1 MKLVTQVSEHQ
12 PIAMCSCRRPDETD
26 FVRLFSLTSYF
37 TPAPIEDSLHISM
50 LSPPQNDR
58 VLMVGPRPGRPCNS
72 ERAYEVY
79 SSCSLRQARSYRSTC
94 THPSPCTLCRGAQL
108 EMMDAA
114 VKAARRGLAV
124 ISVRPSLPPQL
135 KQGDTAMYSRA
146 GDTCSK
152 FSSFTVISAS
162 VRHWQ
167 CHTCRHGIDSGKS
180 DRNDILAGWRQC
192 SVG

>member
-1 MKLVTQVSEHQ
+1 MDNRRNKPRVRPSTTSSAHHSQQVIPYCKYGIDESKTESSHVHMKLVTQVSEHQ

-114 VKAARRGLAV
+114 VKVARRGLAV
-124 ISVRPSLPPQL
+124 ISVRPSLPP
-135 KQGDTAMYSRA
+135 
-146 GDTCSK
+146 
-152 FSSFTVISAS
+152 
-162 VRHWQ
+162 
-167 CHTCRHGIDSGKS
+167 
-180 DRNDILAGWRQC
+180 
-192 SVG
+192 